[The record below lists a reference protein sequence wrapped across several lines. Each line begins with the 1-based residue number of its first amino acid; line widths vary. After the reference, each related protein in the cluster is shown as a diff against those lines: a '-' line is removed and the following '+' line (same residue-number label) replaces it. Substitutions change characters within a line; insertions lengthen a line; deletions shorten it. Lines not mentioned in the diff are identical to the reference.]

1 MITNYLKEL
10 LNDNEC
16 VIIPE
21 FGAFISKRHSATIDY
36 ATHRFLPPYKEI
48 VFNDKLN
55 NGDDILVDFIS
66 KKENISKEDSLIKIQ
81 NFVNQAAAVLDVNN
95 EFVMEGLGKM
105 RKFGNDYVFEMNT
118 AENLLG
124 DSFGLTEFNYQ
135 PVFRT
140 ETYQIIKE
148 KIVVEQKEKNTDYT
162 IAIESVEEVAASTR
176 RRPSLFK
183 TLAYTTIAFFMFFVI
198 NWTTEKSDSNL
209 ASWNPF
215 LYSSPNEFLIEIQ
228 NLRNSSMDNG
238 QQSTDNSLCSEI
250 FIDNGQQTTYNS
262 LCSQLSDFSLET
274 VEEVVAEVAP
284 EILDSSAS
292 QDLRI
297 SELETTEEITIAEEV
312 VEISN
317 EEVVAEVTPEI
328 LDSSDPKDLNSSTPE
343 ILKSYYIV
351 GGSFQSDA
359 SAEKCLNSIKNQ
371 GFENASTL
379 DKNDKGYIR
388 VYYESFAEKSDA
400 LIRLDEIKSQYNES
414 AWLLF
419 QK

>member
-1 MITNYLKEL
+1 MITSYLREL

-36 ATHRFLPPYKEI
+36 ANHRFLPPYKEI
-48 VFNDKLN
+48 VFNNKLN

-66 KKENISKEDSLIKIQ
+66 KKENISKEDSLIRIQ
-81 NFVNQAAAVLDVNN
+81 NFVNKAVAILDVNN
-95 EFVMEGLGKM
+95 EFVMDGLGKM
-105 RKFGNDYVFEMNT
+105 RKFGNDYVFEMNAT
-118 AENLLG
+118 ENLLG

-162 IAIESVEEVAASTR
+162 IAIESVEEVASSTR

-183 TLAYTTIAFFMFFVI
+183 TLAYTTIAFFLLFVI
-198 NWTTEKSDSNL
+198 NWTTDKSDSNF

-228 NLRNSSMDNG
+228 KIKNSS
-238 QQSTDNSLCSEI
+238 
-250 FIDNGQQTTYNS
+250 IDNGQQTTDNS
-262 LCSQLSDFSLET
+262 LCSQLADFSLET
-274 VEEVVAEVAP
+274 EEEVVLEEEVCVEEVETV
-284 EILDSSAS
+284 
-292 QDLRI
+292 
-297 SELETTEEITIAEEV
+297 ETTEEMAVAEEV

-317 EEVVAEVTPEI
+317 EEVVAEVTPELPEI
-328 LDSSDPKDLNSSTPE
+328 LESSDPQILNSSTPE
-343 ILKSYYIV
+343 ILKSYFIV
-351 GGSFQSDA
+351 GGSFQTEA
-359 SAEKCLNSIKNQ
+359 SAEKCLNSIKKQ

>member
-21 FGAFISKRHSATIDY
+21 FGAFISQRHSATIDY
-36 ATHRFLPPYKEI
+36 ASHRFLPPYKEI
-48 VFNDKLN
+48 VFNNKLTN
-55 NGDDILVDFIS
+55 NDEILVDFIS
-66 KKENISKEDSLIKIQ
+66 KKENISQEDSLNKIK
-81 NFVNQAAAVLDVNN
+81 NFVNQAAAILDVNK
-95 EFVMEGLGKM
+95 EYVLEGLGKI
-105 RKFGNDYVFEMNT
+105 RKFGNDFVFELSHS
-118 AENLLG
+118 ENLLG

-162 IAIESVEEVAASTR
+162 IAIESVEETPNAPR
-176 RRPSLFK
+176 RKPTFFR
-183 TLAYTTIAFFMFFVI
+183 TLAYTTLAFFLLFVL
-198 NWTTEKSDSNL
+198 NWTTDKSDSNL

-228 NLRNSSMDNG
+228 NHRNL
-238 QQSTDNSLCSEI
+238 NS
-250 FIDNGQQTTYNS
+250 
-262 LCSQLSDFSLET
+262 ET
-274 VEEVVAEVAP
+274 
-284 EILDSSAS
+284 
-292 QDLRI
+292 QNLRI
-297 SELETTEEITIAEEV
+297 SESQNLSVLEIEEEVCVEETETIETIEEIAVAEEV
-312 VEISN
+312 VEISS

-328 LDSSDPKDLNSSTPE
+328 LETSDPEVLNSSDPETLNSSDPQ

-351 GGSFQSDA
+351 GGSFQTEA
-359 SAEKCLNSIKNQ
+359 SAEKCLNVIKKQ

-388 VYYESFAEKSDA
+388 VYYESFADKAEA
-400 LIRLDEIKSQYNES
+400 VVRLNEIKSQYNES

>member
-1 MITNYLKEL
+1 MITSYLREL

-36 ATHRFLPPYKEI
+36 ANHRFLPPYKEI
-48 VFNDKLN
+48 VFNNKLN

-66 KKENISKEDSLIKIQ
+66 KKENISKEDSLIRIQ
-81 NFVNQAAAVLDVNN
+81 NFVNKAVAILDVNN
-95 EFVMEGLGKM
+95 EFVIDGLGKM
-105 RKFGNDYVFEMNT
+105 RKFGNDYVFEMNAT
-118 AENLLG
+118 ENLLG

-162 IAIESVEEVAASTR
+162 IAIESVEEVASSTR

-183 TLAYTTIAFFMFFVI
+183 TLAYTTIAFFLLFVI
-198 NWTTEKSDSNL
+198 NWTTDKSDSNF
-209 ASWNPF
+209 ASWIPF

-228 NLRNSSMDNG
+228 KIKNSS
-238 QQSTDNSLCSEI
+238 
-250 FIDNGQQTTYNS
+250 IDNGQQTTDNS
-262 LCSQLSDFSLET
+262 LCSQLADFSLET
-274 VEEVVAEVAP
+274 EEEVVLEEEVCVEEVETV
-284 EILDSSAS
+284 
-292 QDLRI
+292 
-297 SELETTEEITIAEEV
+297 ETTEEMAVAEEV

-317 EEVVAEVTPEI
+317 EEVVAEVTSELPEI
-328 LDSSDPKDLNSSTPE
+328 LESSDPQILNSSTPE
-343 ILKSYYIV
+343 ILKSYFIV
-351 GGSFQSDA
+351 GGSFQTEA
-359 SAEKCLNSIKNQ
+359 SAEKCLNSIKKQ

>member
-1 MITNYLKEL
+1 MITNYLREL

-36 ATHRFLPPYKEI
+36 ANHRFLPPYKEI
-48 VFNDKLN
+48 VFNNKLN
-55 NGDDILVDFIS
+55 NGDDILADFIS
-66 KKENISKEDSLIKIQ
+66 KKENISKEDSLIRIQ
-81 NFVNQAAAVLDVNN
+81 NFVNKAVAILDVNN

-105 RKFGNDYVFEMNT
+105 RKFGNDYVFEMNAT
-118 AENLLG
+118 ENLLG

-162 IAIESVEEVAASTR
+162 IAIESVEEVAASPR

-183 TLAYTTIAFFMFFVI
+183 TLAYTTIAFFLLFVI

-238 QQSTDNSLCSEI
+238 QQSTDNSLCS
-250 FIDNGQQTTYNS
+250 
-262 LCSQLSDFSLET
+262 QLADFSLET
-274 VEEVVAEVAP
+274 VEEVVLEDEVLGISTEEVVAEVTP
-284 EILDSSAS
+284 EI
-292 QDLRI
+292 
-297 SELETTEEITIAEEV
+297 LETTEEIAVAEEV

-317 EEVVAEVTPEI
+317 EEVAAEVTPEI
-328 LDSSDPKDLNSSTPE
+328 LDSSDSKDLNSSTPE

-351 GGSFQSDA
+351 GGSFQTEA
-359 SAEKCLNSIKNQ
+359 SAEKCLNSIKKQ

>member
-21 FGAFISKRHSATIDY
+21 FGAFISQRHSATIDY

-48 VFNDKLN
+48 VFNNKLN

-95 EFVMEGLGKM
+95 EFIMEGFGKM

-118 AENLLG
+118 TENLLG

-162 IAIESVEEVAASTR
+162 IAIESVEEVASSTR
-176 RRPSLFK
+176 RRPSMFK
-183 TLAYTTIAFFMFFVI
+183 TLAYTTIAFFLFFVI
-198 NWTTEKSDSNL
+198 NWTTDKSDSNL

-228 NLRNSSMDNG
+228 KLRNSSMDNG
-238 QQSTDNSLCSEI
+238 QQTMD
-250 FIDNGQQTTYNS
+250 NS
-262 LCSQLSDFSLET
+262 LCSQLADFSLET
-274 VEEVVAEVAP
+274 VEKVVLEEEVCIEEV
-284 EILDSSAS
+284 ETI
-292 QDLRI
+292 
-297 SELETTEEITIAEEV
+297 ETTEEIAV
-312 VEISN
+312 A
-317 EEVVAEVTPEI
+317 EEVVAEVTPELPEI
-328 LDSSDPKDLNSSTPE
+328 LESSDPQILNSSTPE
-343 ILKSYYIV
+343 ILKSYFIV
-351 GGSFQSDA
+351 GGSFQTET
-359 SAEKCLNSIKNQ
+359 SAEKCLNSIKKQ

>member
-36 ATHRFLPPYKEI
+36 ASHRFLPPYKEI
-48 VFNDKLN
+48 VFNNKLTN
-55 NGDDILVDFIS
+55 NDEILVDFIS
-66 KKENISKEDSLIKIQ
+66 KKENISQEDSLNKIK
-81 NFVNQAAAVLDVNN
+81 NFVNQAAAILDVNK
-95 EFVMEGLGKM
+95 EYVLEGLGKI
-105 RKFGNDYVFEMNT
+105 RKFGNDFVFEVSHS
-118 AENLLG
+118 ENLLG

-162 IAIESVEEVAASTR
+162 IAIESVEETPNAPR
-176 RRPSLFK
+176 RKPTFFR
-183 TLAYTTIAFFMFFVI
+183 TLAYTTLAFFLLFVL
-198 NWTTEKSDSNL
+198 NWTTDKSDSNL

-228 NLRNSSMDNG
+228 NLRNSSV
-238 QQSTDNSLCSEI
+238 
-250 FIDNGQQTTYNS
+250 DNGQQTTDNS
-262 LCSQLSDFSLET
+262 LCTQLGDFSLET
-274 VEEVVAEVAP
+274 VEEVVAEVIAEVQPEVAP
-284 EILDSSAS
+284 EVVSEIKSEVAPETQSEIAS
-292 QDLRI
+292 
-297 SELETTEEITIAEEV
+297 ET
-312 VEISN
+312 
-317 EEVVAEVTPEI
+317 
-328 LDSSDPKDLNSSTPE
+328 LNSSATQQ
-343 ILKSYYIV
+343 LKSYYIV
-351 GGSFQSDA
+351 GGSFQTEA
-359 SAEKCLNSIKNQ
+359 SAEKCLNGIKKQ

-388 VYYESFAEKSDA
+388 VYYESFADKAEA
-400 LIRLDEIKSQYNES
+400 VVRLNEIKSQYNES

>member
-1 MITNYLKEL
+1 MITNYLREL

-36 ATHRFLPPYKEI
+36 ANHRFLPPYKEI
-48 VFNDKLN
+48 VFNNKLN

-66 KKENISKEDSLIKIQ
+66 KKENISKEDSLIRIQ
-81 NFVNQAAAVLDVNN
+81 NFVNKAVAILDVNN
-95 EFVMEGLGKM
+95 EFVMDGLGKM
-105 RKFGNDYVFEMNT
+105 RKFGNDYVFEMNAT
-118 AENLLG
+118 ENLLG

-162 IAIESVEEVAASTR
+162 IAIESVEEVASSTR

-183 TLAYTTIAFFMFFVI
+183 TLAYTTIAFFLLFVI
-198 NWTTEKSDSNL
+198 NWTTDKSDSNF

-228 NLRNSSMDNG
+228 KIKNSS
-238 QQSTDNSLCSEI
+238 
-250 FIDNGQQTTYNS
+250 IDNGQQTTDNS
-262 LCSQLSDFSLET
+262 LCSQLADFSLET
-274 VEEVVAEVAP
+274 EEEVVLEEVLEISSEEVIP
-284 EILDSSAS
+284 EV
-292 QDLRI
+292 Q
-297 SELETTEEITIAEEV
+297 EEV
-312 VEISN
+312 VQ
-317 EEVVAEVTPEI
+317 EVQAEVTPEI
-328 LDSSDPKDLNSSTPE
+328 FNSSESQNLSILESQHLNS
-343 ILKSYYIV
+343 YFIV
-351 GGSFQSDA
+351 GGSFQTET
-359 SAEKCLNSIKNQ
+359 SAEKCLNSIKKQ

>member
-36 ATHRFLPPYKEI
+36 ASHRFLPPYKEI
-48 VFNDKLN
+48 VFNNKLTN
-55 NGDDILVDFIS
+55 NDEILVDFIS
-66 KKENISKEDSLIKIQ
+66 KKENISQEDSLNKIK
-81 NFVNQAAAVLDVNN
+81 NFVNQAAAILDVNK
-95 EFVMEGLGKM
+95 EYVLEGLGKI
-105 RKFGNDYVFEMNT
+105 RKFGNDFVFEVNHS
-118 AENLLG
+118 ENLLG

-162 IAIESVEEVAASTR
+162 IAIESVEETPNAPR
-176 RRPSLFK
+176 RKPTFFK
-183 TLAYTTIAFFMFFVI
+183 TLAYTTLAFFLLFVL
-198 NWTTEKSDSNL
+198 NWTTDKSDSNL

-228 NLRNSSMDNG
+228 NHRNL
-238 QQSTDNSLCSEI
+238 NS
-250 FIDNGQQTTYNS
+250 
-262 LCSQLSDFSLET
+262 ET
-274 VEEVVAEVAP
+274 
-284 EILDSSAS
+284 
-292 QDLRI
+292 QNLRI
-297 SELETTEEITIAEEV
+297 SESQDLSVLEIEEEVCVEETETIETIEEIAVAEEV
-312 VEISN
+312 VEISS

-328 LDSSDPKDLNSSTPE
+328 LETSDPQFLNSSNPQILKSSDPETLNSSIPQ

-351 GGSFQSDA
+351 GGSFQTEA
-359 SAEKCLNSIKNQ
+359 SAEKCLNVIKKQ

-388 VYYESFAEKSDA
+388 VYYESFADKAEA
-400 LIRLDEIKSQYNES
+400 VVRLNEIKSQCNES

>member
-36 ATHRFLPPYKEI
+36 VNHSFLPPYKEI
-48 VFNDKLN
+48 VFNDKLTN
-55 NGDDILVDFIS
+55 NDEILVDFIS
-66 KKENISKEDSLIKIQ
+66 KKENISKEDSLTKIQ
-81 NFVNQAAAVLDVNN
+81 NFVNQTAAILDVNN

-105 RKFGNDYVFEMNT
+105 RKFGNDYVFEVSHS
-118 AENLLG
+118 ENLLG
-124 DSFGLTEFNYQ
+124 DSFGLTEFNYK

-162 IAIESVEEVAASTR
+162 IAIESVEEITTAPR
-176 RRPSLFK
+176 KRPSLFK
-183 TLAYTTIAFFMFFVI
+183 ALAYTTLAFCLIFLI

-215 LYSSPNEFLIEIQ
+215 LYSSPNEFLIGIQ
-228 NLRNSSMDNG
+228 NAIEAQNLKNSEPQNVIS
-238 QQSTDNSLCSEI
+238 SESAVLCSEEVALEEEI
-250 FIDNGQQTTYNS
+250 GVEEV
-262 LCSQLSDFSLET
+262 ET
-274 VEEVVAEVAP
+274 VEPTMEIAATEEVIEVSGEEVMAEIVPEVVSEIQAED
-284 EILDSSAS
+284 ISATQNLS
-292 QDLRI
+292 N
-297 SELETTEEITIAEEV
+297 SEPQQL
-312 VEISN
+312 
-317 EEVVAEVTPEI
+317 TP
-328 LDSSDPKDLNSSTPE
+328 
-343 ILKSYYIV
+343 YYIV
-351 GGSFQSDA
+351 GGSFQTEA
-359 SAEKCLNSIKNQ
+359 SAEKCLNGIKNQ

-379 DKNDKGYIR
+379 DKNEKGYIR
-388 VYYESFAEKSDA
+388 VYYESFAEKADA
-400 LIRLDEIKSQYNES
+400 LVRLDEIKSKYNES

>member
-36 ATHRFLPPYKEI
+36 ASHRFLPPYKEI
-48 VFNDKLN
+48 VFNNKLTN
-55 NGDDILVDFIS
+55 NDEILVDFIS
-66 KKENISKEDSLIKIQ
+66 KKESVSKEDSLTKIQ
-81 NFVNQAAAVLDVNN
+81 NFVNQAVAILDVNN
-95 EFVMEGLGKM
+95 EFVMEGLGKI
-105 RKFGNDYVFEMNT
+105 RKFGNDFVFEVSHN
-118 AENLLG
+118 ENLLG
-124 DSFGLTEFNYQ
+124 DSFGLTEFNYK

-162 IAIESVEEVAASTR
+162 IEIENVEEIPTAPR
-176 RRPSLFK
+176 KRPSLFK
-183 TLAYTTIAFFMFFVI
+183 SLAYTTLAFCLIFLI

-215 LYSSPNEFLIEIQ
+215 LYSSPNEFLIGIQ
-228 NLRNSSMDNG
+228 ENRISSIDNG
-238 QQSTDNSLCSEI
+238 QQTTDNSLCSEI
-250 FIDNGQQTTYNS
+250 SLDNGQQTTPQNLSNS
-262 LCSQLSDFSLET
+262 ATQNLSNSEPQQL
-274 VEEVVAEVAP
+274 
-284 EILDSSAS
+284 
-292 QDLRI
+292 
-297 SELETTEEITIAEEV
+297 
-312 VEISN
+312 
-317 EEVVAEVTPEI
+317 TP
-328 LDSSDPKDLNSSTPE
+328 
-343 ILKSYYIV
+343 YYIV
-351 GGSFQSDA
+351 GGSFQSET
-359 SAEKCLNSIKNQ
+359 SAEKCLNSIKAK

-388 VYYESFAEKSDA
+388 VYYESFAEKADA
-400 LIRLDEIKSQYNES
+400 LIRLNEIKSKYNES

>member
-1 MITNYLKEL
+1 MITSYLREL

-36 ATHRFLPPYKEI
+36 ANHRFLPPYKEI
-48 VFNDKLN
+48 VFNNKLN

-66 KKENISKEDSLIKIQ
+66 KKENISKEDSLIRIQ
-81 NFVNQAAAVLDVNN
+81 NFVNKAVAILDVNN
-95 EFVMEGLGKM
+95 EFVMDGLGKM
-105 RKFGNDYVFEMNT
+105 RKFGNDYVFEMNAT
-118 AENLLG
+118 ENLLG

-162 IAIESVEEVAASTR
+162 IAIESVEEVASSTR

-183 TLAYTTIAFFMFFVI
+183 TLAYTTIAFFLLFVI
-198 NWTTEKSDSNL
+198 NWTTDKSDSNF

-228 NLRNSSMDNG
+228 KIKNSSIDNG
-238 QQSTDNSLCSEI
+238 QQTTDNSLCSEV
-250 FIDNGQQTTYNS
+250 FIDNGQQTTDNS

-274 VEEVVAEVAP
+274 EEEVVLEEEVCVEEVETV
-284 EILDSSAS
+284 
-292 QDLRI
+292 
-297 SELETTEEITIAEEV
+297 ETTEEMAVAEEV

-317 EEVVAEVTPEI
+317 EEVVAEVTPELPEI
-328 LDSSDPKDLNSSTPE
+328 LESSDSQFLNSSTPE
-343 ILKSYYIV
+343 ILKSYFIV
-351 GGSFQSDA
+351 GGSFQTET
-359 SAEKCLNSIKNQ
+359 SAEKCLNSIKKQ

>member
-36 ATHRFLPPYKEI
+36 ASHRFLPPYKEI
-48 VFNDKLN
+48 VFNNKLTN
-55 NGDDILVDFIS
+55 NDEILVDFIS
-66 KKENISKEDSLIKIQ
+66 KKENISQEDSLNKIK
-81 NFVNQAAAVLDVNN
+81 NFVNQAAAILDVNK
-95 EFVMEGLGKM
+95 EYVLEGLGKI
-105 RKFGNDYVFEMNT
+105 RKFGNDFVFEVSHS
-118 AENLLG
+118 ENLLG

-162 IAIESVEEVAASTR
+162 IAIESVEETPNAPR
-176 RRPSLFK
+176 RKPTFFK
-183 TLAYTTIAFFMFFVI
+183 TLAYTTLAFFLLFVL
-198 NWTTEKSDSNL
+198 NWTTDKSDSNL

-228 NLRNSSMDNG
+228 NLRNSSV
-238 QQSTDNSLCSEI
+238 
-250 FIDNGQQTTYNS
+250 DNGQQTTDNS
-262 LCSQLSDFSLET
+262 LCTQLGDFSLET
-274 VEEVVAEVAP
+274 VEEVVAEVIAEVQPEVAP
-284 EILDSSAS
+284 EVVSEIKSEVAPETQSEIASETINSSAT
-292 QDLRI
+292 QQ
-297 SELETTEEITIAEEV
+297 
-312 VEISN
+312 
-317 EEVVAEVTPEI
+317 
-328 LDSSDPKDLNSSTPE
+328 
-343 ILKSYYIV
+343 LKSYYIV
-351 GGSFQSDA
+351 GGSFQTEA
-359 SAEKCLNSIKNQ
+359 SAEKCLDGIKKQ

-388 VYYESFAEKSDA
+388 VYYESFADKAEA
-400 LIRLDEIKSQYNES
+400 IVRLNEIKSQYNES

>member
-16 VIIPE
+16 VIIPA

-36 ATHRFLPPYKEI
+36 ANNRFMPPYKEI
-48 VFNDKLN
+48 VFNNKLN
-55 NGDDILVDFIS
+55 NADEVLADFIS
-66 KKENISKEDSLIKIQ
+66 QKEKISKEESLTKIQ
-81 NFVNQAAAVLDVNN
+81 NFVNQASAILDVNN
-95 EFVMEGLGKM
+95 EFVMEGLGKI
-105 RKFGNDYVFEMNT
+105 RKFGDDCIFEMGN

-148 KIVVEQKEKNTDYT
+148 RIVVEQKEKNTDYT
-162 IAIESVEEVAASTR
+162 IAIESVEETSTSNATR
-176 RRPSLFK
+176 RKPTFFR
-183 TLAYTTIAFFMFFVI
+183 TLAYTTLAFFLLFVF
-198 NWTTEKSDSNL
+198 NWTTDKSDSNL

-228 NLRNSSMDNG
+228 NLRNL
-238 QQSTDNSLCSEI
+238 NS
-250 FIDNGQQTTYNS
+250 
-262 LCSQLSDFSLET
+262 ET
-274 VEEVVAEVAP
+274 
-284 EILDSSAS
+284 
-292 QDLRI
+292 QNLRI
-297 SELETTEEITIAEEV
+297 SESQNLSVLEIEEEVCVEETETIETIEEEIAVAEEV
-312 VEISN
+312 VEISS

-328 LDSSDPKDLNSSTPE
+328 LETSDPQILNSSDPEETLNSSDPQ

-351 GGSFQSDA
+351 GGSFQTEA
-359 SAEKCLNSIKNQ
+359 SAERCLDGIKKQ
-371 GFENASTL
+371 GFESASTL

-388 VYYESFAEKSDA
+388 VYYESFADKADA
-400 LIRLDEIKSQYNES
+400 LVRLDEIKSKYNAS